1 MAIERDPIEV
11 TVEIDGE
18 ELIAGTLR
26 IHERR
31 TQSASFAYADTYL
44 ADPRS
49 YERDPALTL
58 DASPVQTPPGKEMFN
73 AFSDGAPDRW
83 GRSLMQREERDRVR
97 WTSTRPRSLT
107 TADFLLGTRDELR
120 QGAIRL
126 RRPGAGNYWS
136 DSDAAVPQLL
146 FLAKLLAATD
156 EFLAG
161 ETDGDWQAIKDLVDA
176 GSSLGGAR
184 PKAAVRT
191 AEGELAFAKFPRKL
205 SDEWDVA
212 SWEKLESDL
221 AARCGIT
228 VARSD
233 LEKVAG
239 RPVLI
244 VRRFDRDGRRR
255 VGFASALTMLEGT
268 DLEQRSYLEI
278 AEVLAASSDHPN
290 RDLEELFRRIVFSV
304 LTSNTDDHLR
314 NHGFLRRGRG
324 WELSPAYDLNPN
336 PDSPGRLSTAIGV
349 DDARADLGLCLE
361 VSPDFRLSLPAAKAI
376 IVETATATA
385 TWRAEAIRRGL
396 PKREIERMAGA
407 FETRQRPL
415 VGQLTSK

>member
-1 MAIERDPIEV
+1 M
-11 TVEIDGE
+11 
-18 ELIAGTLR
+18 
-26 IHERR
+26 
-31 TQSASFAYADTYL
+31 
-44 ADPRS
+44 
-49 YERDPALTL
+49 
-58 DASPVQTPPGKEMFN
+58 
-73 AFSDGAPDRW
+73 FSDGAPDRW
-83 GRSLMQREERDRVR
+83 GRSLMQREEHDRMR
-97 WTSTRPRSLT
+97 WTSTRPRPLT

-126 RRPGAGNYWS
+126 RRPGAGKYWS
-136 DSDAAVPQLL
+136 DGDAAIPQLL
-146 FLAKLLAATD
+146 FLPKLLAASD

-205 SDEWDVA
+205 SDEWDVS

-221 AARCGIT
+221 AGRCGIT

-233 LEKVAG
+233 LENVAG

-244 VRRFDRDGRRR
+244 VRRFDRDGGRR

-268 DLEQRSYLEI
+268 DFDQRSYLEI
-278 AEVLAASSDHPN
+278 AEVLAAGSDHPN

-314 NHGFLRRGRG
+314 NHGFLRR
-324 WELSPAYDLNPN
+324 E
-336 PDSPGRLSTAIGV
+336 
-349 DDARADLGLCLE
+349 
-361 VSPDFRLSLPAAKAI
+361 
-376 IVETATATA
+376 
-385 TWRAEAIRRGL
+385 RGL
-396 PKREIERMAGA
+396 GAVPGVRPQSEPGLAGPSFDRDRRRRRA
-407 FETRQRPL
+407 R
-415 VGQLTSK
+415 